1 MPTRQFSDDRGE
13 FETDPRWTAIDEYT
27 ASHLHPPSRPN
38 HAAITHAV
46 KNSAAKGLAD
56 IAAPSNIGK
65 FLALQCQMLHAKH
78 AIEFGTL
85 GGCTAIWLTTMN
97 PHLKVTT
104 LEYEAPTAK
113 VAREN
118 IANAGV
124 SDRVDLILGPAV
136 DALPK
141 LEQEIQSGQREKLDF
156 TFIDADKMN
165 NWTYFDWAVGM
176 SRPGACIVVD
186 NVVSKGNLA
195 DAKAAETN
203 HMAKGARICVENVG
217 KDERVEAMV
226 MQIVGEKDY
235 DGFLMAVVK

>member
-1 MPTRQFSDDRGE
+1 MPTRQFSEDRGE

-27 ASHLHPPSRPN
+27 TSHLHPPSRPN

-97 PHLKVTT
+97 PNLKVTT

-118 IANAGV
+118 IAHAGV

-136 DALPK
+136 DALPR
-141 LEQEIQSGQREKLDF
+141 LEQEIQSGQRERLDF
-156 TFIDADKMN
+156 AFIDADKMN

-203 HMAKGARICVENVG
+203 HMVKGARICVENVG
-217 KDERVEAMV
+217 KDDRVEAMV